1 MVGLSQRQWEGSD
14 GETVVR
20 ELDTREAEGVKFFQ
34 GWELEMFVSVN
45 RTRCQR
51 PAMQTYLV
59 GDKQKLARGL

>member
-1 MVGLSQRQWEGSD
+1 MGRSD
-14 GETVVR
+14 GETHVR
-20 ELDTREAEGVKFFQ
+20 ELDMREAEGVKFFQ

-45 RTRCQR
+45 RTTCKR